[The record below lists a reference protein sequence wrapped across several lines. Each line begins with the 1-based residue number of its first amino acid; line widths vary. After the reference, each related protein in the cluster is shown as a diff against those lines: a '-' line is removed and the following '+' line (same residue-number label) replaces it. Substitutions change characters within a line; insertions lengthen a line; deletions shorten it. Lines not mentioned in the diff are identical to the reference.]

1 LYLSCFIA
9 YLYSVEQVTGVDLS
23 PVQPDFVPPNVE
35 FFVDDIEENWTY
47 HTPFDLVY
55 MRNLNGSIKNWPR
68 LLRQAFD
75 HLAPGG
81 YIELFDPVCGIKCD
95 DDTLPKDSAIR
106 KWSEYM
112 LEASTKAGCYL
123 DEPTTYKQKVIDA
136 GFVDVVETVYTYP
149 MNTWPKDKKW
159 KAVGAWVLENMH
171 GGLESMSL
179 VMFTKVLGWSYE
191 EVQVFL
197 AQARKE
203 LKDKSIHAYWPV
215 YCVYGRKPE

>member
-1 LYLSCFIA
+1 MLTLFHS
-9 YLYSVEQVTGVDLS
+9 
-23 PVQPDFVPPNVE
+23 
-35 FFVDDIEENWTY
+35 
-47 HTPFDLVY
+47 
-55 MRNLNGSIKNWPR
+55 
-68 LLRQAFD
+68 

-159 KAVGAWVLENMH
+159 KAVGKIIVLFSLLTLSPPLLALSGFITSTGSTSSSPQNWATEGFNGCANFRLTGAWVLENMH

-203 LKDKSIHAYWPV
+203 LKDKRIHAYWPV
-215 YCVYGRKPE
+215 